1 VCDEHA
7 AAWPQLALG
16 LVSTL
21 THQLALTPEDMF
33 HDAMTSDNFMRPAL
47 ASLAR
52 SATAPSSPAALRN
65 AGAELREFVRSR
77 FALHLSPS
85 SSVESLE
92 DAPAVVEGDEAASP
106 CEAEPTDEPV
116 GGAEAVAGTCLLPP
130 GGGAHTAAE
139 LQRMDWMLPAPEAA
153 ASDAGGEPR

>member
-1 VCDEHA
+1 
-7 AAWPQLALG
+7 

-47 ASLAR
+47 AALAR
-52 SATAPSSPAALRN
+52 SATAPSSPAALRD

-92 DAPAVVEGDEAASP
+92 DAPAVVEGDEAASA
-106 CEAEPTDEPV
+106 CEAEPADV
-116 GGAEAVAGTCLLPP
+116 GGADAVAGTCLLPS
-130 GGGAHTAAE
+130 GGSAHTAAE

-153 ASDAGGEPR
+153 ASDAGGEPS